1 MESAG
6 PRPLRARALLI
17 FVAAMAASGCGEGRS
32 ETAASNHGLAA
43 AEDRE
48 AAAVVAGDAFG
59 STYAATAAADAN
71 SQPRE
76 PAPGDSAPVALDK
89 EPVDF

>member
-1 MESAG
+1 MEAAG
-6 PRPLRARALLI
+6 SKPLRARALLI

-32 ETAASNHGLAA
+32 ETAASNHGPSA
-43 AEDRE
+43 AEERE
-48 AAAVVAGDAFG
+48 AKAVVGTAFG
-59 STYAATAAADAN
+59 PAYAATAAAEAN
-71 SQPRE
+71 SKPRE